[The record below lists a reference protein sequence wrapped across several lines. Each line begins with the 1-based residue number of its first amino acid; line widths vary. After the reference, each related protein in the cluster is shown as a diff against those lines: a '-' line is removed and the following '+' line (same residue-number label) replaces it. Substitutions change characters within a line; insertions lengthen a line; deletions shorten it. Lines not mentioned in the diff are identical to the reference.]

1 MAWIEWA
8 WLTDRRVDAAPY
20 PDLLLQ
26 RTDRPGCLVQRAEL
40 LRYLH
45 RLGHQVPPPTGGPEG
60 YAAGIAGDWRAAAE
74 FWADFGDPHEQA
86 LELMES
92 GEVDPTLEAIGI
104 LDALGAEPA
113 GTLARRRLRDLGV
126 SRLPSRPAPS
136 TRGNPAGLTDR
147 QVEILQLVGTGLSNA
162 EIAARLVIS
171 TRTVDH
177 HVSAILQKL
186 GTRTRREA
194 SARIGSLGL
203 GDPED

>member
-1 MAWIEWA
+1 
-8 WLTDRRVDAAPY
+8 V
-20 PDLLLQ
+20 
-26 RTDRPGCLVQRAEL
+26 
-40 LRYLH
+40 
-45 RLGHQVPPPTGGPEG
+45 G
-60 YAAGIAGDWRAAAE
+60 YAAGIAGDWRAAAD
-74 FWADFGDPHEQA
+74 FWAEFGDPYEQA

-92 GEVDPTLEAIGI
+92 AEVDPTLEAIRI
-104 LDALGAEPA
+104 LDSLGAEPA
-113 GTLARRRLRDLGV
+113 GHLARRRLRDLGV
-126 SRLPSRPAPS
+126 SRLPSRPTPS

-203 GDPED
+203 DDPRN